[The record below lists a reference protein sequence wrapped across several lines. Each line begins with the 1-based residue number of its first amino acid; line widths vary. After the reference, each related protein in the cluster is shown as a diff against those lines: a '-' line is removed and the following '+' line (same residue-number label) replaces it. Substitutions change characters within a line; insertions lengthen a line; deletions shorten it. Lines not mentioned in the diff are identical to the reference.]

1 MELLTILL
9 SSLTALLSLTGVV
22 VDKNIEAAFRSQIDR
37 AEELQVR
44 TDNAPVHQI
53 INGKIDKVRV
63 ASKGVWVTKD
73 LRLDLLEIETD
84 PIAVNLQAI
93 QSDGKNPRSSSLQQ
107 PIQAAVKLKFNEDDL
122 NNFLKSPDAVAQLQK
137 MTTSTLGG
145 AAASSLNK
153 DYQITNPQVKFLANN
168 RLGLSAELKDPGSG
182 ETLPVKLET
191 GINVIGGRKFQL
203 VEPTATVGGTQVPPF
218 LLAGLTTGI
227 GDRLNLDMLEQ
238 RGLSTRILQFK
249 INPQQLEL
257 AAFVRISGKKDESK

>member
-9 SSLTALLSLTGVV
+9 SGLTALLSLTGVV
-22 VDKNIEAAFRSQIDR
+22 VDKNIEAAFRSQIDH

-44 TDNAPVHQI
+44 TDNAPSYQI

-63 ASKGVWVTKD
+63 ASRGLWVTKD
-73 LRLDLLEIETD
+73 LRLDTLEIETD
-84 PIAVNLQAI
+84 PLAVNLQAI
-93 QSDGKNPRSSSLQQ
+93 QADGKTPRSSIQQ
-107 PIQAAVKLKFNEDDL
+107 PIQAAIRLKLNESDL
-122 NNFLKSPDAVAQLQK
+122 NNFLKSPEAIAQLQK
-137 MTTSTLGG
+137 MTTSMLGG

-191 GINVIGGRKFQL
+191 GVNVIGGRKFQL

-218 LLAGLTTGI
+218 LLAGLTAGI
-227 GDRLNLDMLEQ
+227 GDRLNVDMLEQ

-249 INPQQLEL
+249 VNPQQLEL
-257 AAFVRISGKKDESK
+257 AAFVRIGKKDPSK